1 MAKVFNDPIWG
12 HIELSSVACK
22 VMDTPIFQRLRDL
35 SQLGSVSHVF
45 PAATNRRFEHSIGVA
60 HLSRMMVTHLQ
71 KNQPSLGISEVD
83 ILCCE
88 LAGLCHDL
96 GHGPW
101 SHLWDGRV
109 LPSLGVPGHF
119 CHEHASV
126 QLFDLLIRQNNLE
139 PLFDAH
145 GLGEAE
151 IHLVKELIL
160 GDEEEAYPGFKWVGP
175 CSPKKAFLY
184 DIVANKRSGVDVDK
198 MDYFARDSHLLNI
211 PASFDALRL
220 IRFARVYM
228 VKRDKSAAT
237 EVCYHQKE
245 SWNIHELYHTRYS
258 LYKRAY
264 LHKMSTGIDLMMAEA
279 LVLANDYISVPGTD
293 GKPTRMSEC
302 WKDMEA
308 YWRFTEYIRYQI
320 YQSIDPNLQPSR
332 AIIDRIL
339 RRDVY
344 ALVSELILDDDDE
357 ASRELKAGGILEGL
371 HAVKDSFDPSDSA
384 YEAVMEVQK
393 EDIFVTILKMGY
405 GSNGNPVDRVA
416 FYLPGKSSPSDLS
429 CSQDSQS
436 TLNGNGGGGGSSS
449 QGSMVDVETVD
460 VGAIERDNLSR
471 LLPVRFEERV
481 CRVYCSR
488 KSQKRGLTA
497 IFNRWVENTQGKPPP
512 TPLSPVKRKRTSSE
526 SSA

>member
-1 MAKVFNDPIWG
+1 M
-12 HIELSSVACK
+12 
-22 VMDTPIFQRLRDL
+22 
-35 SQLGSVSHVF
+35 
-45 PAATNRRFEHSIGVA
+45 
-60 HLSRMMVTHLQ
+60 
-71 KNQPSLGISEVD
+71 
-83 ILCCE
+83 
-88 LAGLCHDL
+88 
-96 GHGPW
+96 
-101 SHLWDGRV
+101 
-109 LPSLGVPGHF
+109 
-119 CHEHASV
+119 
-126 QLFDLLIRQNNLE
+126 
-139 PLFDAH
+139 
-145 GLGEAE
+145 
-151 IHLVKELIL
+151 
-160 GDEEEAYPGFKWVGP
+160 
-175 CSPKKAFLY
+175 
-184 DIVANKRSGVDVDK
+184 
-198 MDYFARDSHLLNI
+198 
-211 PASFDALRL
+211 
-220 IRFARVYM
+220 
-228 VKRDKSAAT
+228 
-237 EVCYHQKE
+237 
-245 SWNIHELYHTRYS
+245 
-258 LYKRAY
+258 
-264 LHKMSTGIDLMMAEA
+264 
-279 LVLANDYISVPGTD
+279 
-293 GKPTRMSEC
+293 
-302 WKDMEA
+302 
-308 YWRFTEYIRYQI
+308 
-320 YQSIDPNLQPSR
+320 
-332 AIIDRIL
+332 

-512 TPLSPVKRKRTSSE
+512 TPLSPPRWRLACKAIVDPNLQADAADLVVKVTPRGFDGFYGVEECNLDGEPLQRPGQK
-526 SSA
+526 